1 MSTILGKFNDIKLF
15 IDTVDNSVLSLN
27 EYYMLGDVIQELLD
41 ETVKTNI
48 INISNPNFFN
58 DIIDDVKELIFI
70 QFDFIEHDILSY
82 TCDILFEN
90 IMHTYFTHI
99 MPRRSYKNTFIR
111 KKPNLEII
119 DTKIHNIKLKPQ
131 PEQRTKEWYEFRHNL
146 ITASSAWK
154 ALDSQCYI
162 NSIIFEKCKPYDD
175 SKFDSV
181 NLNTP
186 FHWGTKYEPISVQIY
201 EHMYK
206 TKIDD
211 FGCIKHD
218 IYSFLGAS
226 PDGINTDRNSELYG
240 RMLEIKNIVNREIN
254 GIPKQEY
261 WIQMQLQMEVCNLN
275 ECDFLET
282 KFIEYEN
289 YHEFINDGSFK
300 KSETDKKK
308 GIFILFFHN
317 GKPHYEYPPIDI
329 EEKSFEEWEQN
340 IMEKNHEMEWI
351 KNIYWKLEIIS
362 CVLVLRN
369 KLWFESAVKKIS
381 DVWNIIEKERIS
393 GYQHR
398 APKKRTKSFDEK
410 EKKTGCL
417 LKLKDQNI
425 VVNTIHVDTK
435 PLKIS

>member
-1 MSTILGKFNDIKLF
+1 MYKIIISIYICLLGKFNDIKLF
-15 IDTVDNSVLSLN
+15 IDTLDNSVLSLN

-154 ALDSQCYI
+154 ALDSQSYI

-206 TKIDD
+206 TIIDD
-211 FGCIKHD
+211 FDKILSM
-218 IYSFLGAS
+218 IY
-226 PDGINTDRNSELYG
+226 
-240 RMLEIKNIVNREIN
+240 
-254 GIPKQEY
+254 
-261 WIQMQLQMEVCNLN
+261 
-275 ECDFLET
+275 
-282 KFIEYEN
+282 
-289 YHEFINDGSFK
+289 
-300 KSETDKKK
+300 
-308 GIFILFFHN
+308 
-317 GKPHYEYPPIDI
+317 
-329 EEKSFEEWEQN
+329 
-340 IMEKNHEMEWI
+340 
-351 KNIYWKLEIIS
+351 
-362 CVLVLRN
+362 
-369 KLWFESAVKKIS
+369 
-381 DVWNIIEKERIS
+381 
-393 GYQHR
+393 
-398 APKKRTKSFDEK
+398 
-410 EKKTGCL
+410 
-417 LKLKDQNI
+417 
-425 VVNTIHVDTK
+425 IHF
-435 PLKIS
+435 